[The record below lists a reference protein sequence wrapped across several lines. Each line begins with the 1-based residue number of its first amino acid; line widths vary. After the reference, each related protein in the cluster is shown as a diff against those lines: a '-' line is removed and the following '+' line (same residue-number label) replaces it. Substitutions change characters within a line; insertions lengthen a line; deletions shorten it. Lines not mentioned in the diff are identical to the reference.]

1 MIRFV
6 EQNNLYDSDSDHTNK
21 KRVSMGHYI
30 CFSFQTFSA
39 LALGMMEQS
48 KEMFDLRTTDGVAQL
63 PQILHFRVKPR
74 CSICMFFAL
83 HRILMI
89 CKEKNIVTL

>member
-1 MIRFV
+1 MFYITDCCV
-6 EQNNLYDSDSDHTNK
+6 HGKKNNSYDSDSDHTNK
-21 KRVSMGHYI
+21 KSVSMGHCI
-30 CFSFQTFSA
+30 CSRA
-39 LALGMMEQS
+39 R
-48 KEMFDLRTTDGVAQL
+48 DDGVTQLPL

>member
-1 MIRFV
+1 MIRFM

-63 PQILHFRVKPR
+63 PQILHLVKPIFAIYA
-74 CSICMFFAL
+74 CSL
-83 HRILMI
+83 HCIEF
-89 CKEKNIVTL
+89 K